1 MEDLCIILNTHINA
15 VGTYTVSIEGAKITG
30 TKYQMLGMATDLLA
44 EKYPGVKNSNAT
56 ITVDGKNVMQSNVN
70 PNPDPLNLIRKSDA
84 AKIPSPSGITIPPA
98 AAKKVGLKVN
108 DTKNLNNHTD
118 NV

>member
-1 MEDLCIILNTHINA
+1 MEDLCIILNAYINA
-15 VGTYTVSIEGAKITG
+15 VDSLEREN
-30 TKYQMLGMATDLLA
+30 Q
-44 EKYPGVKNSNAT
+44 
-56 ITVDGKNVMQSNVN
+56 NVN
-70 PNPDPLNLIRKSDA
+70 ANPDPLNLIRKSDA

>member
-1 MEDLCIILNTHINA
+1 MLFDNIIIVLKIMEDLCIILNEYINA
-15 VGTYTVSIEGAKITG
+15 VDSLERED
-30 TKYQMLGMATDLLA
+30 Q
-44 EKYPGVKNSNAT
+44 
-56 ITVDGKNVMQSNVN
+56 NVN

>member
-1 MEDLCIILNTHINA
+1 MEDLCIILNAHINA
-15 VGTYTVSIEGAKITG
+15 VDSLERED
-30 TKYQMLGMATDLLA
+30 Q
-44 EKYPGVKNSNAT
+44 
-56 ITVDGKNVMQSNVN
+56 NVN

-84 AKIPSPSGITIPPA
+84 AKIPSPSGIATPPA

-108 DTKNLNNHTD
+108 DTKNLNDHTD